1 MWRDL
6 NITKQDW
13 ERTPAGVRTVLLS
26 LQQQGRLLLIRCTA
40 YEKEIAALRQQVTQ
54 IDDLKAEMAE
64 LRERLRQNS
73 QNSQNSSKPPSSDP
87 PSQRTKSTSEPTG
100 RKRGGQFGHTGHGR
114 QLKLKEEVDQIVE
127 LRPISCAQCGH
138 LLLGDDPQPARHQ
151 VSEVPRAKA
160 EVTEYRRHTLTCV
173 VCGASTQAEWP
184 EEMPPGVFGPRA
196 QAVIGYLTGRL
207 GASHRD
213 VTEVMEVLH
222 GLELSV
228 GSVSAAQRQVSEALA
243 EPVAEAQQFVQQQRA
258 QYVDETGWPEGEQQ
272 KWLWI
277 NATADVTTFQA
288 LPGRGA
294 AEAKK
299 VISESAKGII
309 TSDRLAAYNWLEERR
324 RQVCWA
330 HLKRDFQAVA
340 EREGDSTET
349 GQALLE
355 QVKEVFT
362 LWHQVRN
369 GTLSRVEFQVRME
382 PVQQQVKELLQAG
395 SRSTHPKTRHTCQ
408 NILKLWESLWTFVRV
423 EGVEPTNNNAE
434 RPLRRAVI
442 WRRKSFGTQS
452 ESGSRFV
459 ERILTVVTTLRQQGR
474 DVLGYLTTVCT
485 VASVS
490 ASSPCLLPDSS

>member
-13 ERTPAGVRTVLLS
+13 ERTPAAVRTVLLS

-40 YEKEIAALRQQVTQ
+40 YEKEIAALRQQATQ

-73 QNSQNSSKPPSSDP
+73 QNSSKPPSSNP
-87 PSQRTKSTSEPTG
+87 SSQRTKSTSEPTG
-100 RKRGGQFGHTGHGR
+100 RKRGGQFGHPGHGR
-114 QLKLKEEVDQIVE
+114 QLKPKEEVDQIVE

-184 EEMPPGVFGPRA
+184 EEMPPGAFGPRA
-196 QAVIGYLTGRL
+196 QAVIGYLK
-207 GASHRD
+207 
-213 VTEVMEVLH
+213 
-222 GLELSV
+222 
-228 GSVSAAQRQVSEALA
+228 
-243 EPVAEAQQFVQQQRA
+243 P
-258 QYVDETGWPEGEQQ
+258 
-272 KWLWI
+272 I
-277 NATADVTTFQA
+277 
-288 LPGRGA
+288 
-294 AEAKK
+294 
-299 VISESAKGII
+299 
-309 TSDRLAAYNWLEERR
+309 
-324 RQVCWA
+324 
-330 HLKRDFQAVA
+330 
-340 EREGDSTET
+340 
-349 GQALLE
+349 
-355 QVKEVFT
+355 
-362 LWHQVRN
+362 
-369 GTLSRVEFQVRME
+369 
-382 PVQQQVKELLQAG
+382 QQQVKELLQAG
-395 SRSTHPKTRHTCQ
+395 SCSTHPKTRHTCQ

-442 WRRKSFGTQS
+442 WLRKSFGTQS